1 MIAAYK
7 ATIDLIR
14 NSQSFLVT
22 THTEPD
28 GDAVGCIL
36 AFASVLRRLGK
47 TVDTVCADP
56 VPPSYCFLEGSSDIV
71 TEPGAA
77 AGRAWDVALVLDA
90 AALDRTGWVAEVAA
104 RCGTV
109 VNIDHHRSN
118 AYFGDENVVEMA
130 GACGELVYEVLSE
143 LGASLVTAEAEAL
156 YVAILSDTG
165 CFRFPTTT
173 SRTLGIAAHLLDLGV
188 RPYHAASQVYWQKS
202 LPSLK
207 ILGDALCTIE
217 VSHDGKIAIMEITQ
231 DMYREAGACGVDTE
245 GFANYPRSI
254 EGVAVGV
261 LLRETERGRF
271 RVSLRAAEGY
281 DVDAI
286 AKVFGGG
293 GHVTAAGFRI
303 DGDLGAIKAR
313 IRSEIAARLDGGSA
327 GSARGTGKSS
337 AK

>member
-1 MIAAYK
+1 MTATHK
-7 ATIDLIR
+7 ATIDLVR
-14 NSQSFLVT
+14 NSGSFLVT

-47 TVDTVCADP
+47 NVDIICADP
-56 VPPSYCFLEGSSDIV
+56 VPPSYRFLEGASDV
-71 TEPGAA
+71 VAEQGAA
-77 AGRAWDVALVLDA
+77 AGRTWDVALVLDA
-90 AALDRTGWVAEVAA
+90 AALDRTGWVAGIAA
-104 RCGTV
+104 RCG
-109 VNIDHHRSN
+109 NIINVDHHRSN
-118 AYFGDENVVEMA
+118 VFFGTQNVVEAGA
-130 GACGELVYEVLSE
+130 GACGELVYGLLIE
-143 LGASLVTAEAEAL
+143 LGEPLLRAEAEAL

-165 CFRFPTTT
+165 CFRFPTTS
-173 SRTLGIAAHLLDLGV
+173 SRTLKIAGHLLDLGV
-188 RPYHAASQVYWQKS
+188 KPYHAASQVYWQKS

-217 VSHDGKIAIMEITQ
+217 LSHDGKIAIMEITQ
-231 DMYREAGACGVDTE
+231 DMYREAGATGVDTE

-261 LLRETERGRF
+261 LLRETERGLF

-286 AKVFGGG
+286 ARVFGGG

-303 DGDLGAIKAR
+303 TGDLETVKAR
-313 IRSEIAARLDGGSA
+313 IRREIAARLDGNNRA
-327 GSARGTGKSS
+327 PVA
-337 AK
+337 